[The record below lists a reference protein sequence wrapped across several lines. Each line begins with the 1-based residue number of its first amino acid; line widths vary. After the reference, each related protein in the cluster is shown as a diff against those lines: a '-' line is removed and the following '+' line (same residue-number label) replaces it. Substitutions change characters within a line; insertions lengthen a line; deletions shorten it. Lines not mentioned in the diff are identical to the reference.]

1 MKRKRTLVLNADY
14 QGLGLIRW
22 QSAMKQ
28 VVKYQLTQK
37 DGSHLIDWY
46 NNDFVLSCNGDK
58 FPMPAVIR
66 RAKYVKKKRV
76 PFSKKNVFLRD
87 QMTCQYCGKLDLT
100 CHSLTYDH
108 VVPRKRWKIEKRR
121 GTPTHWGNIV
131 TSCRKCNLY
140 KGDKSPEQVGLKL
153 KKQPVIPNPHAYIL
167 GITPW
172 TKIEPEWEPYL
183 TPLYKLLMNG
193 KD

>member
-14 QGLGLIRW
+14 QGLGLIGW

-37 DGSHLIDWY
+37 DGAHLIDWY
-46 NNDFVLSCNGDK
+46 NDDFILSCNGDK
-58 FPMPAVIR
+58 FPVPAVIR
-66 RAKYVKKKRV
+66 RAQYVKKKHV

-100 CHSLTYDH
+100 CYTLTYDH
-108 VVPRKRWKIEKRR
+108 VVPRKKWKLEKRK

-131 TSCRKCNLY
+131 TCCRKCNLR
-140 KGDKSPEQVGLKL
+140 KGDKTPEQAGLRL
-153 KKQPVIPNPHAYIL
+153 KKEPRAPSSHMYIL

-172 TKIEPEWEPYL
+172 TNIEPEWESYL
-183 TPLYKLLMNG
+183 TPLYKLLTNG
-193 KD
+193 NG